1 MIRSSLEVLLHGW
14 WEQRLYLAGVEAV
27 GVEEDNEETEAGG
40 LVLNQLMRKKVS
52 NNCHNSVQVIHREIQ
67 NFQQKKTKKSQIFQK
82 NENPNFF
89 SKNLTFSQIFNMHAH
104 I

>member
-52 NNCHNSVQVIHREIQ
+52 NNYHKQCTSNSQRNQKKSQRNKKKITKKIQ
-67 NFQQKKTKKSQIFQK
+67 NF
-82 NENPNFF
+82 PN
-89 SKNLTFSQIFNMHAH
+89 KNLTFFQI
-104 I
+104 

>member
-27 GVEEDNEETEAGG
+27 GVEEHNEETEAGG

-67 NFQQKKTKKSQIFQK
+67 KFQKNTKKSLIF
-82 NENPNFF
+82 
-89 SKNLTFSQIFNMHAH
+89 
-104 I
+104 